1 MGQLK
6 YNKHG
11 EERLEIL
18 GRKKTRQE
26 ELYVNHASVWVDVKA
41 LESCFSQIPILRH
54 VFLAGDR
61 NRASLVAVVVLA
73 EHVDTEEDEIIRQFE
88 RFAPK
93 DAKSYVVLLSDLHL
107 NHFTNKYTIRIQVRN
122 SACCSTRTVRVMET
136 CSGIWTFLE
145 NSKTCVEATFCQS
158 HRRSLC

>member
-18 GRKKTRQE
+18 GRKRTRQE

-61 NRASLVAVVVLA
+61 NRGSLVAVVVLA
-73 EHVDTEEDEIIRQFE
+73 NEHVDTEEDEIIRQFE

-93 DAKSYVVLLSDLHL
+93 DVKSYVGVTTLERALTH
-107 NHFTNKYTIRIQVRN
+107 KYTKFRYEIPHAAALVPFESWRRAVESGHSSKIQRF
-122 SACCSTRTVRVMET
+122 
-136 CSGIWTFLE
+136 FLAE
-145 NSKTCVEATFCQS
+145 DS
-158 HRRSLC
+158 